1 MENGRLAVE
10 EVAGLGRGRLDLAC
24 LPTLAVAPLA
34 PLVGAFRAAY
44 PGISIVLADPQDTAE
59 LVEFV
64 RTGRSEVGLVEHV
77 TVDDLTSVAL
87 GAQDFLVVL
96 PPGTKVASPYRLRQL
111 AAMLLVA
118 APLGSSTRGLLDDAL
133 RAVGATANVVVEAAQ
148 REALLPLIASGA
160 GAGLLPRPLA
170 ELARALGCVVVEP
183 QPPVSRS
190 VAVVHR
196 PAHLTPAAERFVEL
210 ARHGAGA

>member
-1 MENGRLAVE
+1 M
-10 EVAGLGRGRLDLAC
+10 
-24 LPTLAVAPLA
+24 P
-34 PLVGAFRAAY
+34 
-44 PGISIVLADPQDTAE
+44 
-59 LVEFV
+59 
-64 RTGRSEVGLVEHV
+64 
-77 TVDDLTSVAL
+77 
-87 GAQDFLVVL
+87 
-96 PPGTKVASPYRLRQL
+96 
-111 AAMLLVA
+111 LVA

-170 ELARALGCVVVEP
+170 ELARALGCAVVEP

-196 PAHLTPAAERFVEL
+196 PAQLTPAAERFVEL
-210 ARHGAGA
+210 ARISVGKPR